1 MSMHRQ
7 IWLAIVI
14 SAFVVFGGGLA
25 SSIVN
30 AKVYLESQL
39 TQKNIDN
46 ANALALTLTHS
57 TPNQASAD
65 AAVNAMFDTG
75 HYEFIEIKNKQN
87 KAITER
93 YSNGENTQYAYLQKI
108 IHIHPRMGVA
118 EINNGW
124 KQYGTVYLS
133 SNVSFAYE
141 TLHRTI
147 VHSALLM
154 LLAGVLSGLLSY
166 LILNRITKP
175 LNDVIKQAS
184 AISNKNF
191 MIIPET
197 KVPELNKLAKAMN
210 NTAHRLRD
218 AFNHEEQKLEA
229 MRKKACTDP
238 LTGLA
243 NRSFFLSVVES
254 TLNNHDLNGGSL
266 LLLRISKLAELNE
279 ELGRSRCD
287 ELIKAVANTL
297 NSYTVGFDEAIAGRL
312 NGSDFAVII
321 PNLIGKNN
329 VINKAVLENIR
340 QVAGRWTD
348 PKKHIYIGM
357 TEFKQK
363 TQMSKVLAAAD
374 AALID
379 AESKD

>member
-75 HYEFIEIKNKQN
+75 HYEFIEIKDKQN

-229 MRKKACTDP
+229 MRKKACTDL

-254 TLNNHDLNGGSL
+254 TLNNDDLNGGSL

-348 PKKHIYIGM
+348 PKKHIYISM

>member
-75 HYEFIEIKNKQN
+75 HYEFIEIKDKQN
-87 KAITER
+87 KIITER
-93 YSNGENTQYAYLQKI
+93 YSNGENKQYTYLQKI

-154 LLAGVLSGLLSY
+154 LLAGALSGLLSY

-191 MIIPET
+191 TIIPET

-243 NRSFFLSVVES
+243 NRSFFLSVFES
-254 TLNNHDLNGGSL
+254 TLNNDDLNGGSL
-266 LLLRISKLAELNE
+266 ILLRISKLAELNE
-279 ELGRSRCD
+279 ELGRSKCD

-340 QVAGRWTD
+340 RVAGRWTD

-363 TQMSKVLAAAD
+363 TQMSKVLATAD

>member
-75 HYEFIEIKNKQN
+75 HYEFIEIKDKQN

-93 YSNGENTQYAYLQKI
+93 YSNGKNTQYAYLQKI

-254 TLNNHDLNGGSL
+254 TLNNDDLNGGSL

>member
-75 HYEFIEIKNKQN
+75 HYEFIEIKDKQN

-184 AISNKNF
+184 EISNKNF

-254 TLNNHDLNGGSL
+254 TLNNDDLNGGSL

-348 PKKHIYIGM
+348 PKNIF
-357 TEFKQK
+357 T
-363 TQMSKVLAAAD
+363 SA
-374 AALID
+374 
-379 AESKD
+379 

>member
-75 HYEFIEIKNKQN
+75 HYEFIEIKDKQN

-93 YSNGENTQYAYLQKI
+93 YSNGKNTQYAYLQKI

-184 AISNKNF
+184 EISNKNF

-254 TLNNHDLNGGSL
+254 TLNNDDLNGGSL

-348 PKKHIYIGM
+348 PKKHIYNGM

>member
-254 TLNNHDLNGGSL
+254 TLNNDDLNGGSL

>member
-75 HYEFIEIKNKQN
+75 HYEFIEIKDKQN

-141 TLHRTI
+141 TLHHTI

-254 TLNNHDLNGGSL
+254 TLNNDDLNGGSL

-329 VINKAVLENIR
+329 VINKAVLKNIR

>member
-75 HYEFIEIKNKQN
+75 HYEFIEIKDKQN

-254 TLNNHDLNGGSL
+254 TLNNDDLNGGSL

>member
-1 MSMHRQ
+1 MHRQ

-254 TLNNHDLNGGSL
+254 TLNNDDLNGGSL